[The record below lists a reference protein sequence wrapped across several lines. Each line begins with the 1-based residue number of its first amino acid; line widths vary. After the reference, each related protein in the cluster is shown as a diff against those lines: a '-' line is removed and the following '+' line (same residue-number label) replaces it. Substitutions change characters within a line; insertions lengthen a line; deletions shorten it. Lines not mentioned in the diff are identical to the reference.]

1 MATLIQQSNL
11 GKYYS
16 NILNFCGNIN
26 PTETMLYLKLIA
38 SMINKPNIKIVDW
51 DLANDNPKFLLK
63 RFDIG
68 KVAKIASILSS
79 SQNGSGCKV
88 NTRCK
93 LFNFSEIIMHK
104 PYMIE
109 QLDITQ
115 LQQLSDI
122 TLLPIYFDDNEV
134 IYFIFHNT
142 TNYFNSTKK
151 LAKDIKFLLDFKK
164 TATKHINE
172 VNHAGI

>member
-11 GKYYS
+11 GKYYT
-16 NILNFCGNIN
+16 NILNYCGNIN
-26 PTETMLYLKLIA
+26 PTETMTYLKLIA
-38 SMINKPNIKIVDW
+38 SIINKPNIKIIDW
-51 DLANDNPKFLLK
+51 DLVNDNPKFLLK

-68 KVAKIASILSS
+68 KVAKIASVLSS
-79 SQNGSGCKV
+79 SQNGLDCKV

-115 LQQLSDI
+115 LHQLSEI
-122 TLLPIYFDDNEV
+122 ILIPINFDDNEV
-134 IYFIFHNT
+134 VYFIV
-142 TNYFNSTKK
+142 S
-151 LAKDIKFLLDFKK
+151 
-164 TATKHINE
+164 
-172 VNHAGI
+172 

>member
-11 GKYYS
+11 GKYYT
-16 NILNFCGNIN
+16 NILNYCGSIN
-26 PTETMLYLKLIA
+26 TVKKMQYLKLIA
-38 SMINKPNIKIVDW
+38 SLINKPNTKIVDW
-51 DLANDNPKFLLK
+51 DLTNDNPKFLLK

-68 KVAKIASILSS
+68 KVAKIASVLSS
-79 SQNGSGCKV
+79 SQNGLDCKV

-115 LQQLSDI
+115 LQQLSEI
-122 TLLPIYFDDNEV
+122 TLLPIHFDDNEV

-151 LAKDIKFLLDFKK
+151 LAKDIKSLLDFKK
-164 TATKHINE
+164 TATKHTNE